1 MGIRIILLA
10 ILIISGSATAQNWYT
25 ISGNNQKNG
34 VTKMTGPVSVSS
46 PFWSVNSTNSSV
58 WGNAVYTWNNL
69 FVTARITFSPSYRG
83 KIELRSLNNGSLIW
97 EKTIADTS
105 IMYAVGFNE
114 DAVYA
119 CDYKTGKLYALKIS
133 DGSVLWSVN
142 SDMFPGNTGIC
153 FAPNGDPIIFG
164 KRLNRKTGIPVWTN
178 NYTIPVG
185 PDGGYVVYGN
195 TYYHWT
201 GSIVTPKKLIAID
214 INTGQIKYQS
224 AELPGDGDQEND
236 LIVGPDGTI
245 YIARDGGS
253 LHAFTDNG
261 SGFTQKWSLSP
272 AVLVKSFSPGNTL
285 YCANVNY
292 GTNSGKLMRV
302 NGNTGQVIDSVS
314 SNIPAGYITV
324 DNDSTVFVTTV
335 EAGNGRYFAFTP
347 DLLTIKWQLSVP
359 YNYYSGCPMGKD
371 GVFITAGS
379 GTQINAYKQSISR
392 KPVADFYTP
401 VRDTTQGSLLNFFD
415 LSSYNP
421 TNWFWDFGAGTPST
435 STQQNP
441 VNIQFPVGTH
451 AVKLIATNSYGSDT
465 LIKTQYINIVAGS
478 GIKKLSDVV
487 PEKFVLKQNYPNP
500 FNPSTSI
507 EFKLNVTSLVTLEIF
522 DIKGRKVETL
532 LNNETMSSGIYKVN
546 FTGDNLSSGVYF
558 YNIRTDKGVNDT
570 RTMLLVK

>member
-1 MGIRIILLA
+1 MRTKIILLA
-10 ILIISGSATAQNWYT
+10 VLIISYSASAQNWYT
-25 ISGNNQKNG
+25 ISGNNRKNG

-46 PFWSVNSTNSSV
+46 PYWSVNSSNSTV
-58 WGNAVYTWNNL
+58 WGNTVYTWNNL
-69 FVTARITFSPSYRG
+69 FVTARITLSPSYRG
-83 KIELRSLNNGSLIW
+83 KIELRSLTNGSLIW

-164 KRLNRKTGIPVWTN
+164 KRINRKTGIAVWTN

-185 PDGGYVVYGN
+185 PDGGYVVHGN

-201 GSIVTPKKLIAID
+201 GSIVSPKKLIAID
-214 INTGQIKYQS
+214 IQTGTTKYYS
-224 AELPGDGDQEND
+224 ADLPGDGDQEND
-236 LIVGPDGTI
+236 LTVGPDGTI
-245 YIARDGGS
+245 YIARDGGA

-272 AVLVKSFSPGNTL
+272 AVLVKSIGPDNTL

-324 DNDSTVFVTTV
+324 DYDSTVYVTTV

-347 DLLTIKWQLSVP
+347 DLQTIKWQLNVP
-359 YNYYSGCPMGKD
+359 YNYYSGCPIGKE
-371 GVFITAGS
+371 GVFITIGN
-379 GTQINAYKQSISR
+379 GTQINAYKPTISR
-392 KPVADFYTP
+392 KPVADFYTL
-401 VRDTTQGSLLNFFD
+401 VRDTIQGSMLNFFD

-421 TNWFWDFGAGTPST
+421 TEWHWDFGAGTPSN

-441 VNIQFPVGTH
+441 TNIQFPAGTH
-451 AVKLIATNSYGSDT
+451 AVRLIAINAFGSDT
-465 LIKTQYINIVAGS
+465 LIKTQYINISSGS
-478 GIKKLSDVV
+478 GIKKLSDLV
-487 PEKFVLKQNYPNP
+487 PDKFMLKQNYPNP

-507 EFKLNVTSLVTLEIF
+507 EFNLNVTSRVTLNIY
-522 DIKGRKVETL
+522 DIKGRKIESL
-532 LNNETMSSGIYKVN
+532 INNETMSSGIYKVN
-546 FTGDNLSSGVYF
+546 FSGNNLSSGIYF
-558 YNIRTDKGVNDT
+558 FNIKTDKGVNET
-570 RTMLLVK
+570 KTMMLIK

>member
-1 MGIRIILLA
+1 MAIRIILLA

-34 VTKMTGPVSVSS
+34 VTKMTGPISVSS
-46 PFWSVNSTNSSV
+46 PYWSVNSTNSSV
-58 WGNAVYTWNNL
+58 WGNSVYTWNNL
-69 FVTARITFSPSYRG
+69 FVTARITFSPSYLG
-83 KIELRSLNNGSLIW
+83 KIELRSLNDGSLIW

-119 CDYKTGKLYALKIS
+119 CDYKTKKLYALKIS

-164 KRLNRKTGIPVWTN
+164 KRLSRKTGIPVWTN
-178 NYTIPVG
+178 NYIIPVG

-201 GSIVTPKKLIAID
+201 GSIVTPKKLISID
-214 INTGQIKYQS
+214 INTGQTKYQS

-236 LIVGPDGTI
+236 LIIGPDGTI
-245 YIARDGGS
+245 YISRDGGS

-272 AVLVKSFSPGNTL
+272 AVLVKSFGPDNTL

-292 GTNSGKLMRV
+292 GTSSGKLMRV

-347 DLLTIKWQLSVP
+347 DLLTIKWQLNVP
-359 YNYYSGCPMGKD
+359 YNYYSGCPIGKD

-401 VRDTTQGSLLNFFD
+401 VRDTTQGSLLSFYD

-421 TNWFWDFGAGTPST
+421 TNWLWDFGAGTPST

-558 YNIRTDKGVNDT
+558 YNLKTDKGVNDT

>member
-1 MGIRIILLA
+1 MRFEIILLA
-10 ILIISGSATAQNWYT
+10 VLIITGSVSAQNWYT

-34 VTKMTGPVSVSS
+34 VTKMTGPVTVSS
-46 PFWSVNSTNSSV
+46 PYWSVNSTNSTV
-58 WGNAVYTWNNL
+58 WGNTVYTWKDM

-83 KIELRSLNNGSLIW
+83 KIELRSLTNGSLIW

-133 DGSVLWSVN
+133 DGSVMWVVN

-153 FAPNGDPIIFG
+153 FAPNGDPVIFG
-164 KRLNRKTGIPVWTN
+164 KRINRKTGIPVWTN
-178 NYTIPVG
+178 NYIIPVG

-214 INTGQIKYQS
+214 IQTGATKYYS
-224 AELPGDGDQEND
+224 TDLPGDGDQEND

-253 LHAFTDNG
+253 LHAFTDSG
-261 SGFTQKWSLSP
+261 SGFTQKWALTP
-272 AVLVKSFSPGNTL
+272 AVLVKSIGHDNTL

-324 DNDSTVFVTTV
+324 DLDSTVYVTTV
-335 EAGNGRYFAFTP
+335 EAGNGRYYAFTP
-347 DLLTIKWQLSVP
+347 DLLSIKWQLNVP
-359 YNYYSGCPMGKD
+359 YNYYSGCPIGKE

-379 GTQINAYKQSISR
+379 GTQINAYKQTVSR

-401 VRDTTQGSLLNFFD
+401 VRDTIQGSMLNFYD
-415 LSSYNP
+415 ISSYNP
-421 TNWFWDFGAGTPST
+421 TNWLWDFGAGIPST

-441 VNIQFPVGTH
+441 ENIQFPVGIH
-451 AVKLIATNSYGSDT
+451 AVKLIAANSYGSDT
-465 LIKTQYINIVAGS
+465 LNKIQYINIVSGS
-478 GIKKLSDVV
+478 GIKKLSDIV
-487 PEKFVLKQNYPNP
+487 PEKFILKQNYPNP
-500 FNPSTSI
+500 FNPSTDI
-507 EFKLNVTSLVTLEIF
+507 EFNLNVTSRVTLSIY
-522 DIKGRKVETL
+522 DIKGSIVASL
-532 LNNETMSSGIYKVN
+532 INNETMSSGIYKVN
-546 FTGDNLSSGVYF
+546 FTGKNLSSGIYF
-558 YNIRTDKGVNDT
+558 YNIRTDKGVNET
-570 RTMLLVK
+570 KTMMLIK